1 LVMDDPDLHAIDET
15 ETIGV
20 FEPGRFIER
29 EVDWSR
35 LMNVSFITLGSYLLS
50 VVFTMIILIP
60 LLAVGLVDIFAPT
73 LDQMFKPWS
82 MIILTTA
89 SFAFLFGPVYYVRKN
104 GLSYKSIGIRD
115 MRSLRNAVFGVG
127 VGLLMF
133 GGNIVFSWLISDV
146 MNVPVQDDPTLMA
159 SDIYEL
165 IGWVIVMFVVVGFTE
180 EVLFRGFLQRR
191 MEMYFR
197 GRGNGTNA
205 PLKAILITSFIF
217 AAIHLD
223 IIGLATRFMLGMF
236 LGYLAQRTNYS
247 ILGPAIAHGLNNAII
262 VVLLFI

>member
-1 LVMDDPDLHAIDET
+1 MDDPDMHAIDET

-20 FEPGRFIER
+20 FEPGTFIER

-50 VVFTMIILIP
+50 VVFTVIILIP
-60 LLAVGLVDIFAPT
+60 LLAVGLVDIFAST
-73 LDQMFKPWS
+73 LDEMFKPWS

-115 MRSLRNAVFGVG
+115 MLSPRNAVLGVMI
-127 VGLLMF
+127 GLLMF
-133 GGNIVFSWLISDV
+133 GGNILFSWLISDV
-146 MNVPVQDDPTLMA
+146 MNVPVQDDPTLIA

-165 IGWVIVMFVVVGFTE
+165 VGWVVVMFVVVGFTE

-197 GRGNGTNA
+197 GKGNPSNA
-205 PLKAILITSFIF
+205 PIKAILITSFIF

-223 IIGLATRFMLGMF
+223 IIGLATRFMLGIF
-236 LGYLAQRTNYS
+236 LGFLAQRTNYS
-247 ILGPAIAHGLNNAII
+247 ILGPSIAHGLNNALI
-262 VVLLFI
+262 VILLFI

>member
-1 LVMDDPDLHAIDET
+1 MDDPDLHAIDET

-20 FEPGRFIER
+20 FEPGTFIER

-50 VVFTMIILIP
+50 VVFTVIILIP
-60 LLAVGLVDIFAPT
+60 LLAVGLVDIFAST
-73 LDQMFKPWS
+73 LDEMFKPWS

-115 MRSLRNAVFGVG
+115 MLSPRNAVLGVMI
-127 VGLLMF
+127 GLLMF
-133 GGNIVFSWLISDV
+133 GGNILFSWLISDV
-146 MNVPVQDDPTLMA
+146 MNVPVQDDPTLIA

-165 IGWVIVMFVVVGFTE
+165 VGWVVVMFVVVGFTE

-197 GRGNGTNA
+197 GKGNPSNA
-205 PLKAILITSFIF
+205 PIKAILITSFIF

-223 IIGLATRFMLGMF
+223 IIGLATRFMLGIF
-236 LGYLAQRTNYS
+236 LGFLAQRTNYS
-247 ILGPAIAHGLNNAII
+247 ILGPSIAHGLNNALI
-262 VVLLFI
+262 VILLFI

>member
-1 LVMDDPDLHAIDET
+1 MDDPDLHAIDET

-20 FEPGRFIER
+20 FEPGTFIER

-35 LMNVSFITLGSYLLS
+35 LMNVSFMTLGSYLLS
-50 VVFTMIILIP
+50 VVFTVIILIP
-60 LLAVGLVDIFAPT
+60 LLAVGLVDIFAST
-73 LDQMFKPWS
+73 LDEMFKPWS

-115 MRSLRNAVFGVG
+115 MLSPRNAVLGVMI
-127 VGLLMF
+127 GLLMF
-133 GGNIVFSWLISDV
+133 GGNILFSWLISDV
-146 MNVPVQDDPTLMA
+146 MNVPVQDDPTLIA

-165 IGWVIVMFVVVGFTE
+165 VGWVVVMFVVVGFTE

-197 GRGNGTNA
+197 GKGNPSNA
-205 PLKAILITSFIF
+205 PIKAILITSFIF

-223 IIGLATRFMLGMF
+223 IIGLATRFMLGIF
-236 LGYLAQRTNYS
+236 LGFLAQRTNYS
-247 ILGPAIAHGLNNAII
+247 ILGPSIAHGLNNALI
-262 VVLLFI
+262 VILLFI